1 MTDLMLTPGPR
12 TDGNPKDPY
21 ATDEW
26 NAALDK
32 AAQIAR
38 GNGAY
43 ATAHAILAHKRKVAP

>member
-1 MTDLMLTPGPR
+1 VTDLMLTPGPR

>member
-1 MTDLMLTPGPR
+1 MNRTRRATAALTAL
-12 TDGNPKDPY
+12 TAVKD
-21 ATDEW
+21 AEW

-43 ATAHAILAHKRKVAP
+43 ATAHAILAHKRK